1 MSGQQDV
8 SSPQYSWPDQNVF
21 NHLGGSLSTF
31 FQPSESNNT
40 AAHAPRTKDL
50 QDAAEVK
57 ETSDALLSRLRA
69 KELERHLDRNII
81 NVVEKQVEEGEKQED
96 RRQEQE
102 TSVVLE
108 EKTGEDK
115 KRAESVENENNVAD
129 SFALSPLQNGRD
141 REGDFEA
148 IQKKGLDITS
158 PKSAAILEPSDLVGR
173 WIHVESMGAGRVLHF
188 EKKHNPFFGHS
199 IHYVDFVERGTFGLV
214 LGRMKFCRWNNG
226 LRYSLCSNEEV
237 LAMLN
242 GYMFQQQV
250 ERDISALI
258 EEEKL
263 SRELE
268 SKGLFV

>member
-8 SSPQYSWPDQNVF
+8 SSPQSSWPDQTVF
-21 NHLGGSLSTF
+21 GHLGGRLSTF

-40 AAHAPRTKDL
+40 SAHAPSTKVL
-50 QDAAEVK
+50 QDAAEAE

-69 KELERHLDRNII
+69 KELEWHLDRNTI

-96 RRQEQE
+96 GRQEQE
-102 TSVVLE
+102 TSAVLE
-108 EKTGEDK
+108 EKTGEDE
-115 KRAESVENENNVAD
+115 KRAGNAENENNVAN

-141 REGDFEA
+141 RQGDFEA
-148 IQKKGLDITS
+148 IQKKGSYITS

-173 WIHVESMGAGRVLHF
+173 WIHVESMGVGRVLHF
-188 EKKHNPFFGHS
+188 EKTHNPFFGHS
-199 IHYVDFVERGTFGLV
+199 IHHVDFIERGTFGLV

-226 LRYSLCSNEEV
+226 LRYSLCSNDEV
-237 LAMLN
+237 FAMLN
-242 GYMFQQQV
+242 GYMFQKQV
-250 ERDISALI
+250 DRDISALI

-268 SKGLFV
+268 SKGLLV